1 MKTRIVLLEDHAV
14 VRRALAELLVRD
26 KTLSVVGEAG
36 STRALALLEVE
47 YDLLICDLGL
57 PGPDGITAIAATRRR
72 WPERR
77 ILVLT
82 MYDDAFRAAT
92 ALAAGAD
99 GFAVKLDDEAQL
111 FQAVHT
117 VLGGRRWISPLVD
130 AGAVE
135 RLLSRRRGGVVADGP
150 LAALSERERQV
161 FDLMIRGYS
170 CLEIGR
176 QLFISPRTADTHRS
190 HIFEKL
196 DVHSTAALVRFAARF
211 GLIAEDARRTCA
223 G

>member
-14 VRRALAELLVRD
+14 VRHALGALIERD
-26 KTLSVVGEAG
+26 KTLAVVGEAA
-36 STRALALLEVE
+36 STRALSLLEAE
-47 YDLLICDLGL
+47 FDLLITDLAL
-57 PGPDGITAIAATRRR
+57 PGPDGVTAIAETHRR

-92 ALAAGAD
+92 ALAAGAN
-99 GFAVKLDDEAQL
+99 GFAVKLDDEEQL
-111 FQAVHT
+111 FSAIRT
-117 VLGGRRWISPLVD
+117 VMAGRRWISPLVD
-130 AGAVE
+130 AGAVD
-135 RLLSRRRGGVVADGP
+135 RLLSHRRGTVVADGP
-150 LAALSERERQV
+150 LATLSERERQV

-196 DVHSTAALVRFAARF
+196 GVHSTAELVRFAARF